1 MDSDTLHLGIS
12 DPQNQVWKMGV
23 ERERA
28 LAAVNIRKFHFSSS
42 ASVLSSTHLH

>member
-1 MDSDTLHLGIS
+1 MDSDALHLRVS
-12 DPQNQVWKMGV
+12 NPQNQVWKMGV

-28 LAAVNIRKFHFSSS
+28 LAAVNIRKFHFLSS

>member
-12 DPQNQVWKMGV
+12 DPQDQVLKMGV

-28 LAAVNIRKFHFSSS
+28 LEAVNIRKFHFSSS
-42 ASVLSSTHLH
+42 ASALSSTHLP